1 MEEPMPATQKDPVL
15 VVVQLSGGN
24 DYLNTVIPYNNAL
37 YRDNRKAVSIGD
49 NHIMQLDK
57 SYGIPSYLA
66 PMKQFWDNG
75 NLAIMHGVGYLDSPR
90 SHFRSMDI
98 WHTCEPD
105 KVGTEGWLG
114 RVVREFDP
122 KKDNVVTAVSFGPC
136 MFRAL
141 SVPGVPV
148 ACVAGPLEQY
158 GFLPG
163 IQNQQ
168 QRLAMLDRFARMYK
182 PEPGSGVMEY
192 LGTTGL
198 DSLKGAD
205 ILKVAPERYKSDV
218 KYPNSSIARK
228 LKGIAQVHF
237 ADLGTRV
244 FYCDQAS
251 YDTHAGQN
259 PLHASLW
266 TDLTQGLEAFMADL
280 RSHGK
285 SDNVI
290 VLIFSEFG
298 RRVRDNGS
306 GTDHGAAGVT
316 FVLGDK
322 VKGGHYGDMPSLD
335 DAKLVQGDLNP
346 NVDFRGIYST
356 LLEKWLHLDARPI
369 VNGRFEQPAF
379 LN

>member
-1 MEEPMPATQKDPVL
+1 MAAIQKDPVL

-24 DYLNTVIPYNNAL
+24 DYLNTVIPYNNGL

-49 NHIMQLDK
+49 NQIVHLD
-57 SYGIPSYLA
+57 STYGFPSYLA
-66 PMKQFWDNG
+66 PMKQFWDEG
-75 NLAIMHGVGYLDSPR
+75 KLAIMHGVGYLDSPR

-98 WHTCEPD
+98 WHTCEAD

-122 KKDNVVTAVSFGPC
+122 KKENVVTAVSFGPC
-136 MFRAL
+136 LFRAL

-148 ACVAGPLEQY
+148 ACVAGSLETY
-158 GFLPG
+158 GFLPS
-163 IQNQQ
+163 IQDPA
-168 QRLAMLDRFARMYK
+168 QRLAVLDRFSRMYT
-182 PEPGSGVMEY
+182 PIPGSGVMEY

-205 ILKVAPERYKSDV
+205 ILKVAPANYQSDA
-218 KYPNSSIARK
+218 KYPNTSIGRK
-228 LKGIAQVHF
+228 LKGIAQVHL
-237 ADLGTRV
+237 ANLGTRV
-244 FYCDQAS
+244 FYCDHGS
-251 YDTHAGQN
+251 FDTHAGQN

-266 TDLTQGLEAFMADL
+266 NDLTKGLEVFMADL
-280 RSHGK
+280 RAHDS

-316 FVLGDK
+316 FVLGEK
-322 VKGGHYGDMPSLD
+322 IKGGHYGEMPSLE
-335 DAKLVQGDLNP
+335 ARKLVQGDLNP
-346 NVDFRGIYST
+346 NMDFRGIYST
-356 LLEKWLHLDARPI
+356 ILDRWMQLDPAPI
-369 VNGRFEQPAF
+369 VNGKYEQPGF